1 MASGQERV
9 LRRRIKSIQSTK
21 KITRAMELIAASRIV
36 KAQQRVAAARPYSEQ
51 ITAVMANLAAGGA
64 GLDHPLLQE
73 RDPIRKVGFSIIS
86 ADRGLAGAYNSTVI
100 RTGERA
106 LLAHQAEGRD
116 YELTLSGRKAEGYFR
131 YREYRIGDSF
141 SGYAEVPSYE
151 DARRVAQAAME
162 RYEKGSGEEGGVDQV
177 ELIYTRFFSMGTQ
190 RVVNVRLLPL
200 EKEILEDAASAG
212 DGPQAAY
219 EFEPEPAQILERL
232 LPRYVEGR
240 VFAAMLDAAAS
251 EQAARQRAM
260 KAATDNAEELSKNL
274 ATVANKLRQ
283 AGITTEIMEI
293 VGGAE
298 ALRLAKTGG
307 KVEYFPETVLSR
319 DILVDHLDRSGAY
332 R

>member
-1 MASGQERV
+1 VRPGVIVLVGLPGAGKSTLSEALARRLPGARV
-9 LRRRIKSIQSTK
+9 LDKDKVRHVLFDPCDYTS
-21 KITRAMELIAASRIV
+21 A
-36 KAQQRVAAARPYSEQ
+36 
-51 ITAVMANLAAGGA
+51 
-64 GLDHPLLQE
+64 E
-73 RDPIRKVGFSIIS
+73 RDV
-86 ADRGLAGAYNSTVI
+86 
-100 RTGERA
+100 
-106 LLAHQAEGRD
+106 
-116 YELTLSGRKAEGYFR
+116 
-131 YREYRIGDSF
+131 
-141 SGYAEVPSYE
+141 
-151 DARRVAQAAME
+151 
-162 RYEKGSGEEGGVDQV
+162 
-177 ELIYTRFFSMGTQ
+177 
-190 RVVNVRLLPL
+190 
-200 EKEILEDAASAG
+200 
-212 DGPQAAY
+212 
-219 EFEPEPAQILERL
+219 
-232 LPRYVEGR
+232 